1 MKKLIF
7 FPMFLLVIFS
17 SCEYD
22 RGVSEAY
29 MKYRFHEGV
38 TTITVP
44 GWAIRLASRLGEME
58 KEEREL
64 LQSIDKVRILT
75 IENNDLNARVN
86 LHKEFYRKIRENNEL
101 EELMAVR
108 NDGDQ
113 VTIFGKTDED
123 VIHELIILVGGNDN
137 ALIHIKGRL
146 KPETVASLANKNQN
160 NSFFSFMHH

>member
-1 MKKLIF
+1 MKKLI
-7 FPMFLLVIFS
+7 LLPVVLFIVFT

-29 MKYRFHEGV
+29 MKYRHREGV
-38 TTITVP
+38 TSMTVP
-44 GWAIRLASRLGEME
+44 GWVIRMASRLGDMN

-75 IENNDLNARVN
+75 IENDDLNARVN
-86 LHKEFYRKIRENNEL
+86 LHKEFYRKISENKEL

-108 NDGDQ
+108 EDGEQ
-113 VTIFGKTDED
+113 VTIFGKADDE

-146 KPETVASLANKNQN
+146 KPEMVASLANKKQN
-160 NSFFSFMHH
+160 NGFFSLKNH

>member
-1 MKKLIF
+1 MKKLIL
-7 FPMFLLVIFS
+7 FPVFLLVIFS

-29 MKYRFHEGV
+29 MKYRHHEGV
-38 TTITVP
+38 TSLTIP
-44 GWAIRLASRLGEME
+44 GWVIRMASRFGDME
-58 KEEREL
+58 KEEREM

-75 IENNDLNARVN
+75 IENDDLNARVN
-86 LHKEFYRKIRENNEL
+86 LHKEFYRKISENKEL

-108 NDGDQ
+108 DDGEQ
-113 VTIFGKTDED
+113 VTIFGKADDD
-123 VIHELIILVGGNDN
+123 VIHELIILIGGNDN

-160 NSFFSFMHH
+160 SSFYSFIHH